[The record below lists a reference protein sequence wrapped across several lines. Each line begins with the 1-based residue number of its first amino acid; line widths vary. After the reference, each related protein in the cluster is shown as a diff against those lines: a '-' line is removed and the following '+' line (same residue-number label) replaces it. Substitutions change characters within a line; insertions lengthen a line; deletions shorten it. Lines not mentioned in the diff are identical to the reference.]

1 MATLAFN
8 AIDKTG
14 IELSS
19 LLVAADV
26 AGDTFPSGNDG
37 LIVVNNGD
45 ASPHT
50 ATITTPTA
58 TKNCPPFGNQTI
70 DNIAVVI
77 PAGEQHIFTVPSG
90 YASGGLITLTYDAIT
105 SMTVGGI
112 VATPV

>member
-50 ATITTPTA
+50 VTITTPTA

-90 YASGGLITLTYDAIT
+90 YASGGLIALTYDAIT